1 MNRETHDTEKPKS
14 RLLPFIFLII
24 IIALVVW
31 QWPIINNQ
39 LVKTQQSI
47 KNYFAEIDALGQKK
61 RALMAEVAATQQ
73 LANKRLNEY
82 EATLDE
88 SQKNQEAL
96 DATVNE
102 FSQDPISDTL
112 ETIEQ
117 QIIFAILHLNVG
129 GDINAALSAIQKAQT
144 LVQEVDDEQLA
155 PFKSSLK
162 ENIETLQ
169 TASSIDI
176 KAMGSRVAD
185 LTDKIDS
192 LPLASESS
200 LTPVDINFL
209 SRSTPPENGAWLN
222 LFHEIWQD
230 AKSFI
235 HVKKVSDPEIEL
247 LSPSQAY
254 FLRENLK
261 LKFLLMRFSLLSGD
275 INEFNTDLHAAISWI
290 NQYYNKEDTSVT
302 NLLQALEQLH
312 EDGSGFELPDIAE
325 SLDEIHNYRIKRNE
339 EIK

>member
-14 RLLPFIFLII
+14 RLLLFIFLII

-31 QWPIINNQ
+31 QWPIINQ
-39 LVKTQQSI
+39 QFVKTQQSI
-47 KNYFAEIDALGQKK
+47 KNYFADIDALGEKK

-73 LANKRLNEY
+73 LAHKRLNEY

-88 SQKNQEAL
+88 SQKNQVAL
-96 DATVNE
+96 DATVDE
-102 FSQDPISDTL
+102 FSQDPISITL
-112 ETIEQ
+112 ETVEQ

-129 GDINAALSAIQKAQT
+129 GDINAALTALQKAQF
-144 LVQEVDDEQLA
+144 LVQAVDDEQLFH
-155 PFKSSLK
+155 FKSSLT
-162 ENIETLQ
+162 ENIETLK

-176 KAMGSRVAD
+176 KAIVSRVAD
-185 LTDKIDS
+185 LADHIDT
-192 LPLASESS
+192 LPLASENS
-200 LTPVDINFL
+200 LTPVDISFL
-209 SRSTPPENGAWLN
+209 SDNTPSEDGASPN

-235 HVKKVSDPEIEL
+235 HVKKVSSPEIQV
-247 LSPSQAY
+247 LSPSQAH

-275 INEFNTDLHAAISWI
+275 INAFNTDLQAAISWI
-290 NQYYNKEDTSVT
+290 DQYYYKENTSVT
-302 NLLQALEQLH
+302 NLLQALEQLY
-312 EDGSGFELPDIAE
+312 EDGSGFELPDITE
-325 SLDEIHNYRIKRNE
+325 SLVEIHNYRIKRNE